1 MKYLKL
7 FFLLFACAL
16 VLPSCD
22 NSLPDSGEKDKGET
36 DGNEFV
42 DSDTIDYRALVF
54 VEEGDLQSYGGE
66 RAFKNNLEK
75 MFYNTTR
82 FWNESPN
89 KFKYYFRWVPA
100 GVQTYKID
108 GERNK
113 ASYEK
118 QRSATDNLDYSKYD
132 FAVFFALGVKS
143 GEGGLSCGGS
153 SKGHKVVW
161 AYIEEGHNIF
171 TDAEY
176 PNQGTYSNL
185 GHEYGHVRGATDLYQ
200 YMIAAE
206 DNPISHEKLFP
217 GKCNMGTGFGEWS
230 DYCSALFNYTAKMK
244 QLDKNLGQNI
254 FPKELVIKVKKNG
267 KLAKNVKVSL
277 YGTRAGGRYNKRDV
291 YPEPYRVYA
300 TDRKGEVR
308 LNNLYKLYHP
318 DSNDP
323 NIPPKTP
330 KDLFPY
336 SYWFSFI
343 VEASDGNTKDFS
355 WIPDIELQKYYL
367 LTEND
372 EYTVTLNL

>member
-1 MKYLKL
+1 MEHKKVKL
-7 FFLLFACAL
+7 FLSFVVVFL
-16 VLPSCD
+16 VLGSHC
-22 NSLPDSGEKDKGET
+22 NINAQK
-36 DGNEFV
+36 
-42 DSDTIDYRALVF
+42 DTITYRAQVW
-54 VEEGDLQSYGGE
+54 VDKTDMERYGGE
-66 RAFKNNLEK
+66 MDFKRNLK
-75 MFYNTTR
+75 RMFDNTNR
-82 FWNESPN
+82 FWNESKN
-89 KFKYYFRWVPA
+89 KFKYYFKFVPVEELYVYDIKGDKDKYEDFRRMA
-100 GVQTYKID
+100 F
-108 GERNK
+108 GEMDTTK
-113 ASYEK
+113 ADFILFL
-118 QRSATDNLDYSKYD
+118 ALDAKN
-132 FAVFFALGVKS
+132 
-143 GEGGLSCGGS
+143 GGLSCGGGGKS
-153 SKGHKVVW
+153 GQSVVMCYTK
-161 AYIEEGHNIF
+161 ANHNIF
-171 TDAEY
+171 TDALY

-291 YPEPYRVYA
+291 YPEPYRVYT

-308 LNNLYKLYHP
+308 LNSLYKLYHP

-323 NIPPKTP
+323 NRPPKTP